1 MPTKP
6 VTQRTLFTMG
16 KDNLEKRML
25 KSYEDSQDA
34 DTVLQYLVAVLI
46 RHCLCVSDFSGICR
60 DLVKEIL
67 LASEP
72 TEVLR
77 KLAPLFHDA
86 FKGGKEWE
94 QVIHRLYKNKKEYHR
109 YNNRLSDCK
118 KYLFDQTTPVEDLM
132 GQQYKIVSTF
142 EDAVGKSH
150 TWSLRDVDP
159 NLSTMKL
166 DAVMELLS
174 SLTIFEKE
182 DIRRFV
188 KLENAEIANCT
199 RQVLVKKGEHVSAS
213 AQIAVVPAEQA
224 EMALHGMSE
233 EERVAFVA
241 SLLPEGVILTDTR
254 ESEGQDTEVVDE
266 VISEDSHQ
274 AVASAEK
281 AAAPAGSV
289 QTKGSSNQYV
299 TQKKS
304 TSTEKETLGPPE
316 KKNGTKKKGKKKDRK
331 RKRRK

>member
-16 KDNLEKRML
+16 KDNLEKRIL

-60 DLVKEIL
+60 DLVREIL

-224 EMALHGMSE
+224 EMTLHGMSE

-254 ESEGQDTEVVDE
+254 ESEGQDTEVIDE

-281 AAAPAGSV
+281 TAAPAGSV
-289 QTKGSSNQYV
+289 QSKESSNQSDP
-299 TQKKS
+299 QKQS
-304 TSTEKETLGPPE
+304 TSTEKETLGQPE

>member
-16 KDNLEKRML
+16 KDNLEKRIL

-213 AQIAVVPAEQA
+213 AQIAVVPTEQA
-224 EMALHGMSE
+224 EMTLHGMSE
-233 EERVAFVA
+233 DERVAFVT

-254 ESEGQDTEVVDE
+254 ESEEQDTEVVDE

-281 AAAPAGSV
+281 AVAPAGSV
-289 QTKGSSNQYV
+289 QTKESSNQYV
-299 TQKKS
+299 TQKQS

-316 KKNGTKKKGKKKDRK
+316 KKNGTKKKEKKKDRK

>member
-6 VTQRTLFTMG
+6 VTQRTLFIMG
-16 KDNLEKRML
+16 KDNLEKRIL

-77 KLAPLFHDA
+77 KLAPLFHDV

-213 AQIAVVPAEQA
+213 AQIAVVPTEQA
-224 EMALHGMSE
+224 EMTLHGMSE
-233 EERVAFVA
+233 DERVAFVA

-254 ESEGQDTEVVDE
+254 ESEEQDTEVVDE

-281 AAAPAGSV
+281 AVAPAGSV
-289 QTKGSSNQYV
+289 QTKESSNQYV
-299 TQKKS
+299 TQKQS

>member
-16 KDNLEKRML
+16 KDNLEKRIL

-118 KYLFDQTTPVEDLM
+118 KYLFDQTTPFEDLM

-199 RQVLVKKGEHVSAS
+199 RQILVKKGEHVSAS

-224 EMALHGMSE
+224 EMTLHGMSE

-241 SLLPEGVILTDTR
+241 SLLPEGVVLTDTR

-289 QTKGSSNQYV
+289 QAKESSNQYV
-299 TQKKS
+299 TQKQS